1 MSNPAPSEA
10 SAHLIGLATRNARIY
25 TTLPELRAL
34 ILTGSAVE
42 GTSDY
47 YSDIDMIAYYETLPS
62 EETLADAARQN
73 GGTDR
78 KPLGPR
84 MENQAAESYQVR
96 GVECQVAHTTITAW
110 EEEMATVL
118 DKLEVATPLQKALS
132 GLLECIPLYGEPLI
146 RGWQTRLKAYPD
158 ALAKAMVEQY
168 LTFFPL
174 WGLQDR
180 LESRDATVWINE
192 VLVQT
197 SQNLLGVM
205 AGLNHVYYSPFQFKR
220 MHRFVEKL
228 VIKPDDLA
236 ERIEALFHTEA
247 PRAAVLSESLVKE
260 TVILVERHMPQVDTT
275 RARSRIGWR
284 QQAWKPPLGE

>member
-1 MSNPAPSEA
+1 M
-10 SAHLIGLATRNARIY
+10 
-25 TTLPELRAL
+25 
-34 ILTGSAVE
+34 
-42 GTSDY
+42 
-47 YSDIDMIAYYETLPS
+47 
-62 EETLADAARQN
+62 
-73 GGTDR
+73 
-78 KPLGPR
+78 
-84 MENQAAESYQVR
+84 
-96 GVECQVAHTTITAW
+96 
-110 EEEMATVL
+110 
-118 DKLEVATPLQKALS
+118 
-132 GLLECIPLYGEPLI
+132 
-146 RGWQTRLKAYPD
+146 
-158 ALAKAMVEQY
+158 
-168 LTFFPL
+168 
-174 WGLQDR
+174 QDR